1 MNLRQDDPLLASAST
16 PAQGRP
22 RGWWHGVCLLARA
35 DWALLVRDRRFATA
49 VAGALCIPALYALIS
64 LWSLW
69 EPSARSS
76 ALRAGLVNADTG
88 VVFRGVTTHMGEEV
102 SQTLLRQG
110 MFQWQHFDDR
120 EAARQ
125 AVRRG
130 ELSFAVLI
138 PPDFSERAVPG
149 REAGAAK
156 LLIYTSEGN
165 NYSAAGFAKRFAP
178 ELAHRVNEAL
188 NEQRWDMVLTSTQG
202 SKLNLA
208 TLRDRVRDLRDG
220 SDALADGMHKA
231 RQGASELTQGLG
243 KASESVAQ
251 VHRGSLQLADA
262 NAQFA
267 GGWRQLTTSLRAL
280 DAHRPASGDFE
291 PLRSGMQRLVQGQS
305 ELGAGLDQLQH
316 GSRQLRVGAQALERS
331 AAPIPLIGDGLAEGA
346 QALDHGA
353 ELLGLGLAQMRDNN
367 QRMVSGA
374 LQLQTGVQTATSG
387 FTQFGQ
393 TLHQIT
399 TALPEDGRID
409 ALAQGAQQLGT
420 STQAL
425 HDGLRKL
432 QGGHSQ
438 LSTGLA
444 QLDTGSAQLR
454 DGLTLLAGALPGDL
468 PMPEGSARGLADS
481 VEPELEIA
489 APVGNDGAGFAP
501 NFVPMSLWV
510 GAVSA
515 ALLFSLRRLPDSA
528 LGLHRSA
535 QVAGK
540 LVWPVAVVLGQSAVM
555 VAMMRGV
562 LDIRVHALVPFLATV
577 TAASLTF
584 LLILFALIRW
594 FGELGKVLGVLLLI
608 VQLSS
613 AGATLPIEL
622 ATPLFQAIHP
632 YLPFTWVVRAFRAS
646 MFGAYDGQWLTYWG
660 VVAGCGA
667 TALLGAT
674 LAGRWRVIPAADYH
688 PGIELD

>member
-1 MNLRQDDPLLASAST
+1 
-16 PAQGRP
+16 
-22 RGWWHGVCLLARA
+22 
-35 DWALLVRDRRFATA
+35 
-49 VAGALCIPALYALIS
+49 
-64 LWSLW
+64 
-69 EPSARSS
+69 
-76 ALRAGLVNADTG
+76 
-88 VVFRGVTTHMGEEV
+88 
-102 SQTLLRQG
+102 
-110 MFQWQHFDDR
+110 
-120 EAARQ
+120 
-125 AVRRG
+125 
-130 ELSFAVLI
+130 
-138 PPDFSERAVPG
+138 
-149 REAGAAK
+149 
-156 LLIYTSEGN
+156 
-165 NYSAAGFAKRFAP
+165 
-178 ELAHRVNEAL
+178 
-188 NEQRWDMVLTSTQG
+188 
-202 SKLNLA
+202 
-208 TLRDRVRDLRDG
+208 
-220 SDALADGMHKA
+220 
-231 RQGASELTQGLG
+231 
-243 KASESVAQ
+243 
-251 VHRGSLQLADA
+251 
-262 NAQFA
+262 
-267 GGWRQLTTSLRAL
+267 
-280 DAHRPASGDFE
+280 
-291 PLRSGMQRLVQGQS
+291 
-305 ELGAGLDQLQH
+305 
-316 GSRQLRVGAQALERS
+316 
-331 AAPIPLIGDGLAEGA
+331 
-346 QALDHGA
+346 
-353 ELLGLGLAQMRDNN
+353 
-367 QRMVSGA
+367 
-374 LQLQTGVQTATSG
+374 
-387 FTQFGQ
+387 
-393 TLHQIT
+393 
-399 TALPEDGRID
+399 
-409 ALAQGAQQLGT
+409 
-420 STQAL
+420 
-425 HDGLRKL
+425 
-432 QGGHSQ
+432 
-438 LSTGLA
+438 
-444 QLDTGSAQLR
+444 
-454 DGLTLLAGALPGDL
+454 
-468 PMPEGSARGLADS
+468 MPEGSARGLADS

-622 ATPLFQAIHP
+622 TTPLFQAIHP